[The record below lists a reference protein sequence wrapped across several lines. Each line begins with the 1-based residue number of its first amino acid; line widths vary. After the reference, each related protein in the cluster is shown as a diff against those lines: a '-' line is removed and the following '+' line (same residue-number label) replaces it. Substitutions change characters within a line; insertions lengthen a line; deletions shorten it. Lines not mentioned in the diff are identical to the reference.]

1 MILFFSGTGNSRYCA
16 RRLGEALQDTCVD
29 AFHYIRDGI
38 AGEFASQKPWVF
50 VCPTYCW
57 QIPRD
62 FAQFLRR
69 AKLSGSRDVYFVMT
83 CGGEVGN
90 APAAN
95 RALCAE
101 LDLVCHGTFS
111 IVMPDNYIIMF
122 PAPTPE
128 ETQKL
133 LAAAPAALQDC
144 ADTIL
149 AGKEAPEHTPG
160 FADKLKSGVV
170 NSLFYR
176 FNMQPKKFTVSDACI
191 SCGKCEKVC
200 PLGNIRMQDG
210 KPVWGNRCT
219 HCMACISDCPAVA
232 IEYGKSTRGK
242 ARYHCPEGQES

>member
-57 QIPRD
+57 QIPRA
-62 FAQFLRR
+62 FSQFLRR

-101 LDLVCHGTFS
+101 LGLVCHGTFS

-133 LAAAPAALQDC
+133 LAAAPAALQNC

-176 FNMQPKKFTVSDACI
+176 FNMQPKKFTVSDARI

>member
-16 RRLGEALQDTCVD
+16 RLLGEYLQDDCVD

-38 AGEFASQKPWVF
+38 AGEFTSSKPWVF

-57 QIPRD
+57 QIPRV
-62 FAQFLRR
+62 FARFLRHAR
-69 AKLSGSRDVYFVMT
+69 LTGSREAYFVMT
-83 CGGEVGN
+83 CGGETGN

-95 RALCAE
+95 RALCGE
-101 LDLVCHGTFS
+101 LGLTCRGTFS

-128 ETQKL
+128 SVRKQM
-133 LAAAPAALQDC
+133 AAVPVALKAC
-144 ADTIL
+144 ADNIL
-149 AGKEAPEHTPG
+149 AGNPAPEHTPG
-160 FADKLKSGVV
+160 FADKLKSGLV

-191 SCGKCEKVC
+191 SCGRCEQSC
-200 PLGNIRMQDG
+200 PLGNIRMQEG
-210 KPVWGNRCT
+210 RPVWGNDCT
-219 HCMACISDCPAVA
+219 HCMACISGCPTRA

-242 ARYHCPEGQES
+242 ARYQCPEEKEL